1 MISIRLAAMTDDAPR
16 GPRARARAETLDR
29 IRALAVR
36 QLGEVGAAGLSLRA
50 IARELGIVS
59 SAVYRYCPSRDA
71 LLTML
76 IIDAYTDLGTAAET
90 AEAAC
95 ERADLRGRL
104 RAVVLAVRG
113 WALENPQRYS
123 LIYGTPVPGY
133 VAPPDTIA
141 PASMVGLVLTRLL
154 VDVIAAG
161 HGPEP
166 TAGAKAATPALEDV
180 AAALGVPELATQL
193 VVGIDMWLHLY
204 GAVSFELG
212 GQFVNVVSD
221 PPAYYEFL
229 IDELATRMRVP

>member
-1 MISIRLAAMTDDAPR
+1 MVDSASSEAPL

-29 IRALAVR
+29 IRIIALR

-50 IARELGIVS
+50 IARELGVVS

-76 IIDAYTDLGTAAET
+76 IIDAYTDLGTTVER
-90 AEAAC
+90 AEAEVA
-95 ERADLRGRL
+95 RDDLRGRL
-104 RAVVLAVRG
+104 RAVVLTVRA
-113 WALENPQRYS
+113 WARANPQRYS

-133 VAPPDTIA
+133 AAPSDTIA

-161 HGPEP
+161 YGPLP
-166 TAGAKAATPALEDV
+166 TVGSAAAAHAMEGV
-180 AAALGVPELATQL
+180 AAALGTPELAEQL
-193 VVGIDMWLHLY
+193 VVGIDMWLHLF

-221 PPAYYEFL
+221 GPAYFDFLVDEF
-229 IDELATRMRVP
+229 AARMRVP

>member
-1 MISIRLAAMTDDAPR
+1 MVDTASTEAPL
-16 GPRARARAETLDR
+16 GPRARARVETLDR
-29 IRALAVR
+29 IRTIALR

-50 IARELGIVS
+50 IARELGVVS

-76 IIDAYTDLGTAAET
+76 IIDAYTDLGTSVET
-90 AEAAC
+90 AEADVP
-95 ERADLRGRL
+95 RDDLRGRL
-104 RAVVLAVRG
+104 RSVVLTVRA
-113 WALENPQRYS
+113 WALANPQRYS

-133 VAPPDTIA
+133 AAPPDTIA

-161 HGPEP
+161 YGPP
-166 TAGAKAATPALEDV
+166 ATAGSAAATHAMEGV
-180 AAALGVPELATQL
+180 AAALGAPELAEQL
-193 VVGIDMWLHLY
+193 VVGVDMWLHLF

-221 PPAYYEFL
+221 APAYYEFL
-229 IDELATRMRVP
+229 IDEFATRMRVP